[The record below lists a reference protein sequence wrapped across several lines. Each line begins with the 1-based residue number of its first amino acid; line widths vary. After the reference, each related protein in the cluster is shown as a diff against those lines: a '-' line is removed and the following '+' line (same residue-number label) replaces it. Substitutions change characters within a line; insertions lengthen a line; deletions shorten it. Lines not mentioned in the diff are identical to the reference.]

1 MKAIRAVLSILFAI
15 LYLLIS
21 NSWIIVRQKPL
32 LLLAVLPLFLVIN
45 ILAGAPYN
53 KLTGKRLKC
62 EQHGVECLKIFL
74 FGTAASAAYHIWLG
88 INFWSSDKKLFFIS
102 LIWCFVFLTVIF
114 WNGITFV
121 YCTSVQLGI
130 KIRAIGLIF
139 GWIFP
144 INVVVLFYIIG
155 RCNREVNF
163 ETDKIILNESRK
175 NDLICKTKY
184 PILMV
189 HGVFFR
195 DFKMLDYWGRIPN
208 ELKKNGAVIYYG
220 EHQSAAS
227 VENSARELTERIKKI
242 VEETGCEKIN
252 IIAHSKGGLDCRCA
266 IASGAGEYIA
276 SLTTINTPHRGCGFA
291 DYLLEKV
298 PDTVQKKV
306 ETGYNAA
313 AKIAGDKTPD
323 FMAAVKDLTAERCKV
338 MDREMKAPE
347 GIYCQSV
354 GSQLVKARGGKF
366 PMNFSY
372 GLVKLFDGP
381 NDGLVAQDSFEWG
394 EKFTY
399 LTPKGNRGI
408 SHGDM
413 IDLNRENI
421 KGFDVRE
428 FYVQIVSD
436 LREKGL

>member
-1 MKAIRAVLSILFAI
+1 MKVIRAVFGIIFSL

-21 NSWIIVRQKPL
+21 NAWIFVRETPL
-32 LLLAVLPLFLVIN
+32 LCLAIFPAFLLVN
-45 ILAGAPYN
+45 IFAGIPYN
-53 KLTGKRLKC
+53 KLIGKRLRF

-74 FGTAASAAYHIWLG
+74 TGTVLSAGYHIWLG
-88 INFWSSDKKLFFIS
+88 ITFWESDKKLFFIS
-102 LIWCFVFLTVIF
+102 VLWCFLFLSVIF
-114 WNGITFV
+114 WNGITCV

-130 KIRAIGLIF
+130 KIRVLGLIF

-144 INVVVLFYIIG
+144 INLIVLFVIISK
-155 RCNREVNF
+155 CNGEVNF
-163 ETDKIILNESRK
+163 ETDKIILNDRRK

-227 VENSARELTERIKKI
+227 VENSAKELTERIKKI
-242 VEETGCEKIN
+242 VTETGCEKVN
-252 IIAHSKGGLDCRCA
+252 IIAHSKGGLDCRRA

-298 PDTVQKKV
+298 PKTVQEKV

-323 FMAAVKDLTAERCKV
+323 FMAAVKDLTAERCKA
-338 MDREMKAPE
+338 MDSEMPLPD
-347 GIYCQSV
+347 GIYCRSV
-354 GSQLVKARGGKF
+354 GSQLLKATSGKF
-366 PMNFSY
+366 PLNFSY

-381 NDGLVAQDSFEWG
+381 NDGLVAQDSFQWG
-394 EKFTY
+394 ENYTY
-399 LTPKGNRGI
+399 LTPKGKRGI

-428 FYVQIVSD
+428 FYVQLVSE